1 MARLP
6 SFRRI
11 VGDLIQK
18 DYPELGDILIVPLN
32 NFMESITRA
41 LNNRITFAE
50 NFDGQVSSF
59 QDDGQYPVK
68 LAWTR
73 PSKPRA
79 VWIGSVLRTDGATVD
94 LANAVSLNWYYNQD
108 GQIEIVEVLGLG
120 ASSAN
125 KYEIVIVGVT
135 G

>member
-18 DYPELGDILIVPLN
+18 DYPELRDVLVVPLN

-41 LNNRITFAE
+41 LNRGLTFSE
-50 NFDGQVSSF
+50 NMDAQVMTFS
-59 QDDGQYPVK
+59 DDGQYPVK
-68 LAWTR
+68 LSWDRLT
-73 PSKPRA
+73 KPQA
-79 VWIGSVLRTDGATVD
+79 VRIGSVLRADGVSVS
-94 LANAVSLNWYYNQD
+94 LANAVSLNWFYNQA
-108 GQIEIVEVLGLG
+108 GQIEIIEVLGLN

-125 KYEIVIVGVT
+125 TYDIVIIGVT
-135 G
+135 N